1 MGIRV
6 SLLAEI
12 IYRNASREMLNG
24 VKDAWQMMNA
34 SPKIGNISKKFPIFG
49 ETLLL
54 HLKRTM
60 QPFEKV
66 SYYLGKTKCDFVL
79 QREDAVSELIQ
90 VCWDMSS
97 PETRSREVA
106 GLVEASEVT
115 GCDNLTIVTNG
126 ESSEM
131 VNEGKTIRVVPA
143 WKWLLSAR

>member
-1 MGIRV
+1 MQYLLPTETPIRTDFQ
-6 SLLAEI
+6 
-12 IYRNASREMLNG
+12 LNCG
-24 VKDAWQMMNA
+24 
-34 SPKIGNISKKFPIFG
+34 
-49 ETLLL
+49 
-54 HLKRTM
+54 RT
-60 QPFEKV
+60 
-66 SYYLGKTKCDFVL
+66 YYLGKTKCDFVL

-131 VNEGKTIRVVPA
+131 VNEGKTIKVVPA